1 MTQEQKRIKIAE
13 VCNPWNS
20 TNREGSKYTSWAD
33 YVNRVCGAI
42 DELPDYFNDLNAMHE
57 AEKIL
62 TDERDRPIIYWEKLE
77 EITGCCDY
85 DNRNETRKV
94 VCATAAQRAE
104 AFGRTLELW
113 T

>member
-1 MTQEQKRIKIAE
+1 MTQKQKRIKIAE

-42 DELPDYFNDLNAMHE
+42 DELPDYFDDLNAMHE
-57 AEKIL
+57 AEKML
-62 TDERDRPIIYWEKLE
+62 TGEQTLNY
-77 EITGCCDY
+77 ITELLAAAAKHDTAVY
-85 DNRNETRKV
+85 F
-94 VCATAAQRAE
+94 ATATQRAE
-104 AFGRTLELW
+104 AFGRTLGLW

>member
-57 AEKIL
+57 AEKVL
-62 TDERDRPIIYWEKLE
+62 TNGQMGAYAYVLLE
-77 EITGCCDY
+77 TTDF
-85 DNRNETRKV
+85 RKKPCV
-94 VCATAAQRAE
+94 WTFHATAAQRAE
-104 AFGRTLELW
+104 AFGRTLGLW